1 MAITINGDGLIDI
14 GGTTSTQGRVRL
26 AEDVDNGTNYVEL
39 TAPAS
44 VAANRTITFPDATTT
59 VVGTDATQT
68 LTNKTLTSP
77 TINGGTVSSA
87 TVTSSTLTSPTIGG
101 TPVVSG
107 SLIVSGTP
115 ITVSG
120 TAPTISGIPSWAKRV
135 VLLLAQVS
143 TNGANGLGVRLGTS
157 SGIDSTTT
165 YNNLNHIL
173 GASGVDRYGT
183 ATGAPYNSIFSISAG
198 TSFTSAGMFFNG
210 QLTFSLIDTNL
221 WVVSGVVSTGNV
233 AGSMYTFLSTGSKS
247 LSSAL
252 TQIQLTTTTGVDQFD
267 AGTINIIYE

>member
-26 AEDVDNGTNYVEL
+26 AEDADNGTNYVEL

-44 VAANRTITFPDATTT
+44 VASNRVITFPDATTT
-59 VVGTDATQT
+59 VVGTDTTQT

-87 TVTSSTLTSPTIGG
+87 TLTSPTISG
-101 TPVVSG
+101 TPVVNG
-107 SLIVSGTP
+107 SLVVSGTS
-115 ITVSG
+115 ITLTNQ

-135 VLLLAQVS
+135 VLLLSQVS
-143 TNGANGLGVRLGTS
+143 TNGSSGIFVRLGTS
-157 SGIDSTTT
+157 GGIDSTTT

-173 GASGVDRYGT
+173 GTGVDRFGT
-183 ATGAPYNSIFSISAG
+183 ATGAPYTSIFSITAG
-198 TSFTSAGMFFNG
+198 TTYTSAGMFFNG
-210 QLTFSLIDTNL
+210 QLTFSLVDTNL

-233 AGSMYTFLSTGSKS
+233 AGSMYTYLSTGSKL

-252 TQIQLTTTTGVDQFD
+252 TQIQLSTNNGTDQFD
-267 AGTINIIYE
+267 AGTINILYE